1 MLIGIL
7 IVTAIIIFGGA
18 AAIQAARYGRLAR
31 PSSILIPARTC
42 E

>member
-18 AAIQAARYGRLAR
+18 AAIQAFVT
-31 PSSILIPARTC
+31 PA
-42 E
+42 ELHDMGVWLDHPQF